1 MAGWFLLN
9 PLAYK
14 RDRLYKYTIAALL
27 EAAIVYND
35 SNMLNII

>member
-1 MAGWFLLN
+1 M
-9 PLAYK
+9 K
-14 RDRLYKYTIAALL
+14 KDKYKYTIAASV